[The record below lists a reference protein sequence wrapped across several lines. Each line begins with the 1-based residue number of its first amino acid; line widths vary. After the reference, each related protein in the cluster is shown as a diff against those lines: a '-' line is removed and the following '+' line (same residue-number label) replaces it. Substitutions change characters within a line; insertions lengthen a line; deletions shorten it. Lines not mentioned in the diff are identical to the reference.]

1 MFLKLTWNVKKQ
13 FPFYDLRKPL
23 LEIFIFPFKKKS
35 FENIFT
41 GGYVSLEII
50 MIRR

>member
-1 MFLKLTWNVKKQ
+1 MFSKLTWNVKIQ
-13 FPFYDLRKPL
+13 YLYDLRKPL
-23 LEIFIFPFKKKS
+23 LEIFIFPFKRKS

-41 GGYVSLEII
+41 GGYVCLEII